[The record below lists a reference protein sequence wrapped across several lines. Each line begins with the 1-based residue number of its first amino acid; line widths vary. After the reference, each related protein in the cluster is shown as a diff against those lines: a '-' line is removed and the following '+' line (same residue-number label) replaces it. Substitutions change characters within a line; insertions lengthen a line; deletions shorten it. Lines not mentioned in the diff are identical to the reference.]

1 MPDWFRG
8 DCHVHTARSNSA
20 TLTVEE
26 VVHAARQ
33 SGLDFIATTE
43 HNTVDGHADWAPYT
57 SELVV
62 ILGQEVTTRTG
73 HWLALGLELGRP
85 IDWRYGVPDGR
96 LEAEVDQVRAAA
108 GLCVAAHPHAP
119 YACGQLG
126 YPFELFDAVEVWNG
140 RWTSDLPWQADNE
153 TALAERGRGLAA
165 GVAAGRW
172 LPAVGNSDA
181 HLPGQLGAPQ
191 TVVLADELT
200 PTAVLAGLRAGR
212 SWIAASRD
220 VELTLTVSAD
230 ARVASIGDVLLA
242 EDVVVEASVRGV
254 ASGRVSFHT
263 ERGRT
268 HAATLPPSGT
278 GEVIWEARA
287 SDAGFVRVEVR
298 DRDGAMAALTNPV
311 QLTSSAGQRRD
322 RWN

>member
-1 MPDWFRG
+1 VPDWFRG
-8 DCHVHTARSNSA
+8 DCHVHTARSNGA
-20 TLTVEE
+20 TLAAEE
-26 VVHAARQ
+26 VVHAARR

-43 HNTVDGHADWAPYT
+43 HNTVDGHVDWAPCAG
-57 SELVV
+57 ELVV
-62 ILGQEVTTRTG
+62 IPGQEVTTRTG
-73 HWLALGLELGRP
+73 HWLALGLEPGQL
-85 IDWRYGVPDGR
+85 IDWHYGVRDGR
-96 LEAEVDQVRAAA
+96 LEVELDRVRAAP

-119 YACGQLG
+119 YVGGQLG

-140 RWTSDLPWQADNE
+140 SWTSDVPWQADNE
-153 TALAERGRGLAA
+153 TALAEWGRGLAS

-181 HLPGQLGAPQ
+181 HLPGQLGTPQ

-220 VELTLTVSAD
+220 VELSLTASAG
-230 ARVASIGDVLLA
+230 ARVAGIGGVLRA
-242 EDVVVEASVRGV
+242 EQVVVAVSVRRV

-263 ERGRT
+263 EQGRV
-268 HAATLPPSGT
+268 HSATLPPSGT
-278 GEVIWEARA
+278 GEVTWEARA

-298 DRDGAMAALTNPV
+298 DRGGAMAALTNPV
-311 QLTSSAGQRRD
+311 QLTSSTESE
-322 RWN
+322 